1 MQIKVHKVLEG
12 PIWMGDACGCGDC
25 LLSDTHFL
33 EVMATD
39 QSCEDGE
46 WFDTSMWFDSFN
58 DAYNMKKAS
67 DRAFE
72 PIIVE
77 TNDE

>member
-1 MQIKVHKVLEG
+1 MQIKIHKVLEG
-12 PIWMGDACGCGDC
+12 PIWMGDVCGCNNC
-25 LLSDTHFL
+25 ILSDTHFL

-46 WFDTSMWFDSFN
+46 WFDTSMWFETFDE
-58 DAYNMKKAS
+58 AYDMKKES

-77 TNDE
+77 INDE

>member
-39 QSCEDGE
+39 DSCKDGE
-46 WFDTSMWFDSFN
+46 WFDTSVWFDSFN
-58 DAYNMKKAS
+58 DAYNMKKES